1 MHVEGIRDLAPV
13 AASLPKGVV
22 IRPGR
27 REDLDHAEEVDL
39 AIYRIQARAPSFAS
53 LPLDREARQAEWL
66 EVDFD
71 EQGLSYVVA
80 EAGGKIVG
88 QLLIFGADPVLGIGH
103 DAAALVAVSVLEERR
118 GEGIGLALFAEIV
131 RRAVDAGYARLV
143 TNWRITNLSASRFW
157 PARGFRPIYHRLH
170 RAIGVG

>member
-88 QLLIFGADPVLGIGH
+88 QSLIFGADPVLGIGH